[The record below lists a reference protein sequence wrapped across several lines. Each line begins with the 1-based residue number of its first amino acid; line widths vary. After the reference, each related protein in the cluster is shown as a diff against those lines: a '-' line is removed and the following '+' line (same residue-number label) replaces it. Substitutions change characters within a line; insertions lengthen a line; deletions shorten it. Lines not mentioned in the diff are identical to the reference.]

1 MLLSVALAACDDDAG
16 PPLDL
21 PPPPPAPAVSEL
33 VASAMASAT
42 AAPTST
48 EAPVSFD
55 ALAGTWEGAYEAKKG
70 LVGMPGTVKDPG
82 RASDDGK
89 VAAGAGQ
96 VKLSISS
103 SGDVLGKS
111 TGALGTASIRGKV
124 DGKML
129 KASFFPDNPT
139 APNAM
144 TGVLVGPI
152 KDGVIQAEL
161 RVAGGDAV
169 LVRQANFAI
178 KRK

>member
-1 MLLSVALAACDDDAG
+1 M
-16 PPLDL
+16 
-21 PPPPPAPAVSEL
+21 PPPPVPAVSEL
-33 VASAMASAT
+33 VASATASAT
-42 AAPTST
+42 ASPSSTST

-89 VAAGAGQ
+89 IAAGAGQ
-96 VKLSISS
+96 VKLSISV

-129 KASFFPDNPT
+129 KASFFPDNPA